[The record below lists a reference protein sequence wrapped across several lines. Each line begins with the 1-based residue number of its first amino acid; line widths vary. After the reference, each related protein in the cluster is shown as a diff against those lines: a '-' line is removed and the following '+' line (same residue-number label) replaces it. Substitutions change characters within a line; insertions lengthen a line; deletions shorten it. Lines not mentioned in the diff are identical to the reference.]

1 MKEAYRNMRNFWLD
15 VKNFEGTKGI
25 TPFGNE
31 KIYAAGA
38 EFCMPDNNNI
48 LKNIIIAANALGD
61 ASMYFENNSPSGIGG
76 FLGQGHHKIKAASL
90 DVLRE
95 ADKMIYAMQPVKDL
109 PGSVHCKVTLFA
121 VAKHTIFY
129 AQFEED
135 QLRNPQNIFYPFFTA
150 TQMLI
155 SAFKA
160 QEAASLKEQ
169 QG

>member
-1 MKEAYRNMRNFWLD
+1 MKEAYKNMRNFWLD
-15 VKNFEGTKGI
+15 AKNFEGAKGLV
-25 TPFGNE
+25 PFGQE
-31 KIYAAGA
+31 EIYAAGA

-76 FLGQGHHKIKAASL
+76 FLGQGHPKIKAASL

-95 ADKMIYAMQPVKDL
+95 ADKMIYAMQPVKEL
-109 PGSVHCKVTLFA
+109 PFSIHCKVTLFA
-121 VAKHTIFY
+121 VSKKTIFY
-129 AQFEED
+129 AQFEEE
-135 QLRNPQNIFYPFFTA
+135 QLRNPQNIFYPFFA
-150 TQMLI
+150 TTQLLI

-160 QEAASLKEQ
+160 QEAASLKNK

>member
-15 VKNFEGTKGI
+15 VKSFEGAKGLV
-25 TPFGNE
+25 PFGKE
-31 KIYAAGA
+31 EIYAAGA
-38 EFCMPDNNNI
+38 EFCMPDNNNV

-61 ASMYFENNSPSGIGG
+61 ASMYFENNSSSGLGG
-76 FLGQGHHKIKAASL
+76 FVGQGHHTIKAASL

-109 PGSVHCKVTLFA
+109 PPSVHCKVTLFA
-121 VAKHTIFY
+121 VSKKTIFY
-129 AQFEED
+129 AQFEEE
-135 QLRNPQNIFYPFFTA
+135 QLRNPQNIFYPFFA
-150 TQMLI
+150 TTQLLI

-160 QEAASLKEQ
+160 QEAASLKNK